1 FYLPEDQF
9 PFQSGSLVI
18 RARTERLSLAEAV
31 RGAVRSLDAELPVY
45 NVESMDQLLADSI
58 SLRRLSMVLLA
69 VFALVALTLAAT
81 GIYSVISYSVSQRTQ
96 EIAVRMA
103 LGASRWDVVRLV
115 FAVGMFAAA
124 ARGGAR
130 VVDAIALVRFMASLL
145 FQVSPTDPATLGVII
160 GVLAGVALM
169 ACYIPARR
177 AIRTD
182 PMIALRYE

>member
-1 FYLPEDQF
+1 
-9 PFQSGSLVI
+9 
-18 RARTERLSLAEAV
+18 
-31 RGAVRSLDAELPVY
+31 
-45 NVESMDQLLADSI
+45 
-58 SLRRLSMVLLA
+58 MVLLA

-96 EIAVRMA
+96 EIGVRMA
-103 LGASRWDVVRLV
+103 LGASRWDVLRLV
-115 FAVGMFAAA
+115 FSVGMLPAAA
-124 ARGGAR
+124 GGGAGF
-130 VVDAIALVRFMASLL
+130 AGAALLTRFLTGLL
-145 FQVSPTDPATLGVII
+145 FQVSPTDPATFIVII